1 MDRKKNANKGGR
13 PSRADVERRRA
24 EQELREGLIGQLRAR
39 NAETPYFLDLV
50 DEVIYQREQ
59 LRRLKDLVA
68 HDGIVDVQVGRGGGL
83 RVSMSSMLREIR
95 ETEKSILLILK
106 ELKITTDN
114 VISDD
119 DEEL

>member
-1 MDRKKNANKGGR
+1 MDRKKNTNKGGR

-24 EQELREGLIGQLRAR
+24 EQELREGLISQLRAR

-83 RVSMSSMLREIR
+83 RVSISSMLREIR